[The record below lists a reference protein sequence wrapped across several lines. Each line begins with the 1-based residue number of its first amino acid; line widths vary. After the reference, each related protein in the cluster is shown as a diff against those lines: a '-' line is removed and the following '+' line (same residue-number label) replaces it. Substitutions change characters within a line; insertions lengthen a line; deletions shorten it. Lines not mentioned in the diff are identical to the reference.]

1 MKSKLLFSFICTMLA
16 LQAGEKRSHEGVEPD
31 HKIVRT
37 SSTDTKPHSMEIAAA
52 APVEKKEKIHS
63 EFIALIRSL
72 RNTPN
77 LSQTTPETQRLEKL
91 MDQHGWLVDEVL
103 NKAPNRYDDNSIVKE
118 VLKSGNVDLLSFL
131 IEHGL
136 QLERHGNLFSQI
148 LGSEIRRLSPEMMQL
163 MLKHKALFT
172 SRSVYH
178 MIMMYQD
185 DVMIKDMLMRH
196 SCIQDNALFSLI
208 TLLVK
213 CSRPLLLPLFLNHE
227 TINQTTFEKKNL
239 LFLATETAIKNK
251 TSVARRAAALDVV
264 RILLTHG
271 ANPFVTDVMGNDSL
285 MLAQQHYDR
294 ELLDILNSYA
304 VQPLRL

>member
-1 MKSKLLFSFICTMLA
+1 MNIKGFLLFITVAWS

-37 SSTDTKPHSMEIAAA
+37 SSTDTEPYSMEIAAT
-52 APVEKKEKIHS
+52 APEENPSTIHS

-77 LSQTTPETQRLEKL
+77 LSQATPETQRLEKL
-91 MDQHGWLVDEVL
+91 MDQHDWLVDEVL
-103 NKAPNRYDDNSIVKE
+103 NKAPSRCDDNSIVKE

-178 MIMMYQD
+178 MIMMYQND
-185 DVMIKDMLMRH
+185 AMIKDMLMRH
-196 SCIQDNALFSLI
+196 SCIQDNAFFSLI

-213 CSRPLLLPLFLNHE
+213 CSRQLLLPLLLNHE

-239 LFLATETAIKNK
+239 IFLATEAAIKNR
-251 TSVARRAAALDVV
+251 TTVARRAAALGVV

-271 ANPFVTDVMGNDSL
+271 ANPLVADVMGNDSL
-285 MLAQQHYDR
+285 MLAQQHNDQ

-304 VQPLRL
+304 VQPLPL